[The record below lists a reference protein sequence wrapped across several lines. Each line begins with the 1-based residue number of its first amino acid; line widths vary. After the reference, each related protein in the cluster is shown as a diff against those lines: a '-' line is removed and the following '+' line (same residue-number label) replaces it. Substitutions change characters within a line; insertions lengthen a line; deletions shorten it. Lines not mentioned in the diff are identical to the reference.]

1 MRRSFFLYLFV
12 FSLLLAVIIYANGK
26 RIADSKD
33 ERIEYLEE
41 QLALAQ
47 KSADSLISER
57 NASDSFSLV
66 ANEEALSYL
75 ENRGFNPSEIIEKVE
90 SELINRNR
98 ADADNDL
105 VPFEGMDG
113 HFRINKIKMLN
124 HKWLLAS
131 FSDGTYWGDLFLTYE
146 IDDAGNLEVSTE
158 KALLYPGN

>member
-47 KSADSLISER
+47 MSTDSLISER
-57 NASDSFSLV
+57 NTSDSFSLV

-75 ENRGFNPSEIIEKVE
+75 ENRGFNPSEVIEKVE

-105 VPFEGMDG
+105 VPFKGMDG

>member
-33 ERIEYLEE
+33 ERINYLEE

-47 KSADSLISER
+47 KKTDSLISEK
-57 NASDSFSLV
+57 NAADSFSLV
-66 ANEEALSYL
+66 TNEEALSYL
-75 ENRGFNPSEIIEKVE
+75 ENRGFNPSEIMERVE

-113 HFRINKIKMLN
+113 YFRINKIKILN
-124 HKWLLAS
+124 HKWLIAS
-131 FSDGTYWGDLFLTYE
+131 FTDGTYWGDLFLTYE
-146 IDDAGNLEVSTE
+146 IDDEGNLEITTE
-158 KALLYPGN
+158 KAILYPGS